1 MIDRFS
7 GEYAFLSNYYPS
19 VIVWGDDEEEFP
31 TVEHFFQAMKTWS
44 IEEHEA
50 IRTAYCPGDAKKL
63 GRRCTL
69 REDWDE
75 VKNNFMLTG
84 LRKKFEDPVL
94 RQKLIDTGDEFL
106 VEGNTWHDTYW
117 GVCEGKGRNMLGT
130 LLMQV
135 REELKNGTN
144 C

>member
-7 GEYAFLSNYYPS
+7 GDYAFLSNYYPS
-19 VIVWGDDEEEFP
+19 VIVWGHDKEEFP

-44 IEEHEA
+44 ITQHEA
-50 IRTAYCPGDAKKL
+50 IRTACCPGEAKKL

-75 VKNNFMLTG
+75 VKNDFMLTG

-94 RQKLIDTGDEFL
+94 RQKLIDTGNEFL

-135 REELKNGTN
+135 REECKKA
-144 C
+144 